1 MLLSQIDPGFAAK
14 RTMELGVNLHPG
26 RGQAHHRAGGDRP
39 LLTARTVVYHLQD
52 HGDLGSVDEPGQFF
66 GGVLPMR
73 WGAVPPA
80 TRIHRWCGKSATSST
95 ASTRW
100 QR

>member
-39 LLTARTVVYHLQD
+39 LLTARTVVHHLQD

-73 WGAVPPA
+73 WGAVPGDADPSLV
-80 TRIHRWCGKSATSST
+80 WKVGDVVDGLYEV
-95 ASTRW
+95 